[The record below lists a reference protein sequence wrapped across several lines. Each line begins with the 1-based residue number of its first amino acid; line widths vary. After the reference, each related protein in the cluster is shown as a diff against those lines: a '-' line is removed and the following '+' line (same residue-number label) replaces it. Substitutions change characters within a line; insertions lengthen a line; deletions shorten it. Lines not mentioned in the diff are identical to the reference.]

1 MGIGDWRGV
10 GEALNLPGAT
20 HARRRPRF
28 TRQPPLDGL
37 RLLESERKSLRVSR
51 STVEKPIR
59 NHEVRPGHVFMV
71 TGCAGFIGSQLVE
84 ALEAQGSAVV
94 GVDSF
99 IDNYPRETKERN
111 LALCMRS
118 GHVEFAELDLAVAE
132 IKSLI
137 AEVNGVFHLAARPGV
152 RTSWGASYADYT
164 RDNVLSTQRVFE
176 EAAAQGVR
184 VVYASSSSVYGAAES
199 YPVAEHAPLAPLSP
213 YGVTKVAVEALAGA
227 YARSLGLDAVALR
240 YFSVYGPRQR
250 PDMAFARVLHS
261 LEENRPFRVTGSGDQ
276 TREFTYVGDVVDAT
290 LAAMDHGPGGRV
302 YNVGGG
308 GEISLLEAIRVC
320 EAILNRRLAL
330 VHTAPAA
337 GDPERTGADVS
348 RAWDELGW
356 RPTTSLEDGLL
367 AQARGVKVAEEERST
382 SWAGSP

>member
-1 MGIGDWRGV
+1 M
-10 GEALNLPGAT
+10 
-20 HARRRPRF
+20 
-28 TRQPPLDGL
+28 
-37 RLLESERKSLRVSR
+37 
-51 STVEKPIR
+51 
-59 NHEVRPGHVFMV
+59 
-71 TGCAGFIGSQLVE
+71 E
-84 ALEAQGSAVV
+84 ALEAHGSAVV

-111 LALCMRS
+111 LALCMRG
-118 GHVEFAELDLAVAE
+118 GHVEFAELDLAVAK
-132 IKSLI
+132 IKSLV

-276 TREFTYVGDVVDAT
+276 TREFTYVGDVVD
-290 LAAMDHGPGGRV
+290 
-302 YNVGGG
+302 
-308 GEISLLEAIRVC
+308 
-320 EAILNRRLAL
+320 RRLPPWITAL
-330 VHTAPAA
+330 
-337 GDPERTGADVS
+337 GGVS
-348 RAWDELGW
+348 
-356 RPTTSLEDGLL
+356 TT
-367 AQARGVKVAEEERST
+367 
-382 SWAGSP
+382 